1 MGVLYRLS
9 YTITSESHG
18 KWFFIVP
25 IILFPPL
32 GSGTYPRL
40 LLPRRLIPSFFYRP
54 SGKGLSHV
62 RVDHN
67 GVRTH
72 DLLIAKQALYR
83 LSYGPIKLSCLW
95 SNSRLTTG
103 VLSSIPPS
111 DLYDI
116 GKRLAGRVGLE
127 PTTTVGTGQLK
138 TLLFDSL
145 FYQESSYYVFYQLN
159 YLPVF
164 FCGPRWDSNPRP
176 SDCQSDALPTELRA
190 QMHVLIRIN
199 VPSISRFG
207 VSFSRI
213 FQCMSYLIGFVK
225 LHSNT
230 HRVKSPTY
238 RHMVSDRVLSI

>member
-1 MGVLYRLS
+1 M
-9 YTITSESHG
+9 
-18 KWFFIVP
+18 
-25 IILFPPL
+25 
-32 GSGTYPRL
+32 
-40 LLPRRLIPSFFYRP
+40 
-54 SGKGLSHV
+54 
-62 RVDHN
+62 
-67 GVRTH
+67 
-72 DLLIAKQALYR
+72 
-83 LSYGPIKLSCLW
+83 SCLW

-138 TLLFDSL
+138 NVAVRFFILSRIVILR
-145 FYQESSYYVFYQLN
+145 V
-159 YLPVF
+159 LPTELPPCV

-238 RHMVSDRVLSI
+238 RHMASDRVLSL

>member
-1 MGVLYRLS
+1 MMGLEPTASPVGVLYQLS

-18 KWFFIVP
+18 IRFFLVP
-25 IILFPPL
+25 ITLFPPL
-32 GSGTYPRL
+32 RSGTYLRL

-62 RVDHN
+62 RVDHD
-67 GVRTH
+67 GTRTH
-72 DLLIAKQALYR
+72 DPLTASQMLYQ
-83 LSYGPIKLSCLW
+83 LSYGPIKLSCLR

-116 GKRLAGRVGLE
+116 GKQLAGRVGLE

-138 TLLFDSL
+138 ALLFDSL

-164 FCGPRWDSNPRP
+164 FVDHNGVRTHDLLIAKQALYQLSYGPKCTS
-176 SDCQSDALPTELRA
+176 
-190 QMHVLIRIN
+190 
-199 VPSISRFG
+199 
-207 VSFSRI
+207 
-213 FQCMSYLIGFVK
+213 
-225 LHSNT
+225 
-230 HRVKSPTY
+230 
-238 RHMVSDRVLSI
+238 